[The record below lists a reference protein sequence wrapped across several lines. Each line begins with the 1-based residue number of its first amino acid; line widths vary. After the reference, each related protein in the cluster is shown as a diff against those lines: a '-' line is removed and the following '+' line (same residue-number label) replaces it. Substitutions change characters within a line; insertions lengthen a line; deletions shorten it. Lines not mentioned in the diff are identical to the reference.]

1 MLDAILTSPFFGL
14 ALSAAAWC
22 AGLWVQKKT
31 GWVLCNPLIIAGV
44 LIIAILAVFHIPLEH
59 YNQGASLIQMM
70 LGPVTAVLA
79 LNIYHQRAVLK
90 EYFLP
95 VLAGCLAGTL
105 ASLGSVL
112 ALCRLFQLEEV
123 LTASLLPKSVTT
135 AIALGIAESQGGIQG
150 VAAAA
155 VGIAE
160 SQGGIQGVAAAAVIL
175 AGLVGA
181 VFAPLFAKWFRI
193 TDPVAEGLAI
203 GACSHALGTATAM
216 EIGEIQGAMSSIAIC
231 VCGIFTSLLALFL

>member
-1 MLDAILTSPFFGL
+1 MDGAAADAPPSEPEGGPPCYALSQSPFFGL

-59 YNQGASLIQMM
+59 YNQGAGLIQMM

-79 LNIYHQRAVLK
+79 LNIYHQRATLK

-112 ALCRLFQLEEV
+112 ALCRLFQLEDV

-135 AIALGIAESQGGIQG
+135 RHRPGASPRAR
-150 VAAAA
+150 AASR
-155 VGIAE
+155 GW
-160 SQGGIQGVAAAAVIL
+160 
-175 AGLVGA
+175 
-181 VFAPLFAKWFRI
+181 PRRR
-193 TDPVAEGLAI
+193 
-203 GACSHALGTATAM
+203 
-216 EIGEIQGAMSSIAIC
+216 
-231 VCGIFTSLLALFL
+231 